1 MNEEFEYNL
10 SLLKHGGGVVGTVE
24 SKQLINMKLA
34 GPTPELIS
42 YVCVVNIL
50 AWSDHLIT

>member
-1 MNEEFEYNL
+1 MVVVA
-10 SLLKHGGGVVGTVE
+10 VVGTVE